1 MKPSAIL
8 LSHPAFDRPKVINPV
23 FPGRKKG
30 CATLATA
37 RLVRVHSQI
46 DVLLGRA
53 APAQVAGQPRPSVC
67 AVLEKINNLYLSADP
82 NRADHMLRFL
92 GVIVEMEIDHRLKPA
107 SQGGQK

>member
-37 RLVRVHSQI
+37 RRMRAHAQI
-46 DVLLGRA
+46 DALLGRA
-53 APAQVAGQPRPSVC
+53 APAQVAEQPRPSACV
-67 AVLEKINNLYLSADP
+67 VLEKINNLYLSADP
-82 NRADHMLRFL
+82 NRAAHMLRFL
-92 GVIVEMEIDHRLKPA
+92 CVIVEMEIEHRLKPA
-107 SQGGQK
+107 SLGVQK